1 MFSFA
6 VLISGMLSCHYS
18 GCYHP
23 ISFDCPARQS
33 GYSLTSSYS
42 FSLFC
47 PRQHHISAHLAVVA
61 LDGNANNLIGDAEL
75 AVQLSSEKK
84 ETENLRETIKLLKEQ
99 IESLNS
105 QILRLDS
112 NLKDKDI
119 IIELLKERR
128 KE

>member
-1 MFSFA
+1 MKKKKVLSILLAA
-6 VLISGMLSCHYS
+6 VMATAMMA
-18 GCYHP
+18 GCGGKEE
-23 ISFDCPARQS
+23 D
-33 GYSLTSSYS
+33 TSK
-42 FSLFC
+42 
-47 PRQHHISAHLAVVA
+47 
-61 LDGNANNLIGDAEL
+61 G
-75 AVQLSSEKK
+75 EKK

-128 KE
+128 KDM